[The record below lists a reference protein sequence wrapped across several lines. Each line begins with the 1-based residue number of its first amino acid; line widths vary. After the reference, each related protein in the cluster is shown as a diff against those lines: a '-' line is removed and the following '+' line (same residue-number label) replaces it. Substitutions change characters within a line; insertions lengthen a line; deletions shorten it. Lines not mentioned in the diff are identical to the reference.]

1 MSSSKQR
8 RGLSRPPRQPAD
20 ADSFIEN
27 ARTTGTARSEQQPQ
41 AEEPAKRRHRKEPV
55 HTFNIRM
62 PVTEFDR
69 LQSWAEQVSPRD
81 SVHALVLKA
90 IREKLERLEDG
101 TDTE

>member
-1 MSSSKQR
+1 MSNSKQR

-20 ADSFIEN
+20 AESFIES
-27 ARTTGTARSEQQPQ
+27 ARTAGTAESEQPK

-62 PVTEFDR
+62 PVSEFDR

-90 IREKLERLEDG
+90 VREKLERLEDG

>member
-1 MSSSKQR
+1 MSSTKQR
-8 RGLSRPPRQPAD
+8 RGLSRPPRQSAE
-20 ADSFIEN
+20 AESFIES
-27 ARTTGTARSEQQPQ
+27 ARTTGTAGSKQPQ
-41 AEEPAKRRHRKEPV
+41 GEEPAKRRRRKEPV

-62 PVTEFDR
+62 PVSEFDH

-90 IREKLERLEDG
+90 VREKLERLDDG